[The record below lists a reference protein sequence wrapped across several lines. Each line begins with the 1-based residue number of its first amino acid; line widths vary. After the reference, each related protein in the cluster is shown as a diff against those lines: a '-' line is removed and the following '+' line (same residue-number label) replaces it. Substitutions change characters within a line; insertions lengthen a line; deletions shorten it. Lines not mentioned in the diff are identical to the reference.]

1 MIDMHEHGSFQQLY
15 HPGQLCRKDRETL
28 FIISAWRLVIERH
41 GGDRLGPAACRAA
54 EDTRVSLQLQQR
66 LSAGAVECSCRRCRE
81 GQWVAAVSNVE
92 GGQWSAAVG
101 DVAGVAAVSRWLLT
115 CRVVSDRLAPVEVP
129 QPRGA
134 WAAERIFKGCVG

>member
-92 GGQWSAAVG
+92 GGAVEC
-101 DVAGVAAVSRWLLT
+101 S
-115 CRVVSDRLAPVEVP
+115 CRRCRRGRSCKPLAPHLP
-129 QPRGA
+129 CSFGSTRPGRGPTTA
-134 WAAERIFKGCVG
+134 RCLGSRTHI